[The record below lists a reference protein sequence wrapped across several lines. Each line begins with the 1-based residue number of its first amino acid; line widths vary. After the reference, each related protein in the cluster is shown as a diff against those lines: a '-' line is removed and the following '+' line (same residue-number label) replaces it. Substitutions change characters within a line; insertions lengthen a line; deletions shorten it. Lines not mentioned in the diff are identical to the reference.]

1 MTKGFRRSLYVLM
14 AFLLVVSVL
23 SGGKTLY
30 YLWLLTFLIWLSMVL
45 MLRHNERNLYILY
58 YTSDNV
64 VSSGDAVNIDYKLSN
79 TSIVPILHAVIEF
92 KLDKKMDTDSSL
104 KEIAYFKNF
113 DRINFS
119 KDIICKYR
127 GYYKLGKVKVDL
139 YDPLMLGKRTIDF
152 NKEVDI
158 TVYPKVK
165 PIKERVLQ
173 SMDFFGTLKSNRQ
186 TLEDRTN
193 LVNIRPY
200 QPGDQLKN
208 IHWKISAKKDD
219 LHTKEFEQTVST
231 KLVVLLNGQYSEG
244 LNLLEEEE
252 MVSFVASLSKRFLDD
267 EINMK
272 IIINNQS
279 GTVLE
284 GNTGSDFHTFL
295 EDLTSFESDSEFPFA
310 NFVNRYMN
318 VDLVKSGQEIVLVSQ
333 HLTPSF
339 FETLSQNHQRLTI
352 FTFSPKTPLEKEL
365 YSKYQSRLLR
375 LHYID
380 RIMDVAYGQ

>member
-14 AFLLVVSVL
+14 AFLFVVSVL

-231 KLVVLLNGQYSEG
+231 KLVILLNGQYSDG

-272 IIINNQS
+272 IIVNNQS

-318 VDLVKSGQEIVLVSQ
+318 ADLVNSGQEIVLVSQ
-333 HLTPSF
+333 RLTQSF
-339 FETLSQNHQRLTI
+339 FDTLSQNHQRLTI
-352 FTFSPKTPLEKEL
+352 FTFSPKTLEDKEL

>member
-1 MTKGFRRSLYVLM
+1 
-14 AFLLVVSVL
+14 
-23 SGGKTLY
+23 
-30 YLWLLTFLIWLSMVL
+30 

-139 YDPLMLGKRTIDF
+139 YDPLMIGKRTIDF

-158 TVYPKVK
+158 TVYPKVM

-208 IHWKISAKKDD
+208 IHWKISARKDD

-272 IIINNQS
+272 VVVNNHA
-279 GTVLE
+279 GLILE
-284 GNTGSDFHTFL
+284 GNTGSDFHNFL
-295 EDLTSFESDSEFPFA
+295 EALTSFESDSEFSFA
-310 NFVNRYMN
+310 SFVNRYMN
-318 VDLVKSGQEIVLVSQ
+318 VDMVKSGQEIVLVSQ
-333 HLTPSF
+333 TLSQSF
-339 FETLSQNHQRLTI
+339 FEALAQNHQRLTV
-352 FTFSPKTPLEKEL
+352 FTFSPKTLEEKEL
-365 YSKYQSRLLR
+365 YAKYQSRLLR

-380 RIMDVAYGQ
+380 RIMDVTYGQ

>member
-1 MTKGFRRSLYVLM
+1 MTKGFRRFLYVLM
-14 AFLLVVSVL
+14 AFLLVVSVI

-139 YDPLMLGKRTIDF
+139 YDPLMIGKRTIDF

-158 TVYPKVK
+158 TVYPKVM

-208 IHWKISAKKDD
+208 IHWKISARKDD

-272 IIINNQS
+272 VVVNNHA
-279 GTVLE
+279 GLILE
-284 GNTGSDFHTFL
+284 GNTGSDFHNFL
-295 EDLTSFESDSEFPFA
+295 EALTSFESDSEFSFA
-310 NFVNRYMN
+310 SFVNRYMN
-318 VDLVKSGQEIVLVSQ
+318 VDMVKSGQEIVLVSQ
-333 HLTPSF
+333 TLSQSF
-339 FETLSQNHQRLTI
+339 FEALAQNHQRLTV
-352 FTFSPKTPLEKEL
+352 FTFSPKTLEEKEL
-365 YSKYQSRLLR
+365 YAKYQSRLLR

-380 RIMDVAYGQ
+380 RIMDVTYGQ